1 VGGPL
6 SAWILASLD
15 KVAGLDGWRWIFL
28 LEGLPTILLGIVCFF
43 TLRDKPSQAAWLTD
57 SEKALVQGLLST
69 DDTRQGH
76 GRAGPGFSLYKM
88 LTDAQVWVLV
98 FIYFACAVA
107 SYSFTFWLP
116 AMIRGFGIEDILQI
130 GWWSALPYA
139 FGGAGVLLI
148 TRSSDRRRERRWHVG
163 GSLIAAALL
172 LVATVIAPRSQLVDL
187 AILSVCAFF
196 LLGAAIAYWSLP
208 PTYLDSKAAPGGIAL
223 ISSVGV
229 IGGFV
234 GPTIFGFTKDA
245 TGDFA
250 VGIYVVAAIMIAGG
264 VATILALAK
273 GATRVGAAA

>member
-1 VGGPL
+1 M
-6 SAWILASLD
+6 SSLD
-15 KVAGLDGWRWIFL
+15 KVGGLAGWRWIFL
-28 LEGLPTILLGIVCFF
+28 IEGLPTVLFGIVIFF
-43 TLRDKPSQAAWLTD
+43 TLSDRPARAPWLTE
-57 SEKALVQGLLST
+57 SEKTLIQRLLSADVSGREHAHT
-69 DDTRQGH
+69 S
-76 GRAGPGFSLYKM
+76 RAGSLYKL
-88 LTDAQVWVLV
+88 LTDAQIWVLV
-98 FIYFACAVA
+98 LVYFACAVA

-116 AMIRGFGIEDILQI
+116 AMIKGLGIEDFAQI

-172 LVATVIAPRSQLVDL
+172 LVATALFPRSRALDL
-187 AILSVCAFF
+187 GILCVCAFF

-208 PTYLDSKAAPGGIAL
+208 PTYLDAQAAPGGIAL

-234 GPTIFGFTKDA
+234 GPTIFGFTKDL

-250 VGIYVVAAIMIAGG
+250 AGIYVVAAIMIGG
-264 VATILALAK
+264 GIATLFALAK
-273 GATRVGAAA
+273 GATRVGAVA